1 MRYNNESTSFAMVF
15 EIVANPKMDNPMKGI
30 EIKIA
35 MIENTINEITEH
47 FEGFRPNIMPSA
59 PHITKEIA
67 DHIPMPRYEIP
78 LYSKVLQLWLT
89 QHQKDRL

>member
-1 MRYNNESTSFAMVF
+1 MVF

-47 FEGFRPNIMPSA
+47 FEGFRPDRMPSA
-59 PHITKEIA
+59 PHITKRIA
-67 DHIPMPRYEIP
+67 HHIPIPRYEIP
-78 LYSKVLQLWLT
+78 LYCSLYFAAPYKIRI
-89 QHQKDRL
+89 QHFNLSTSG